1 MALLAAEAFAAR
13 TGRVVPSRVSDLHR
27 PTQTCNFPFLQCTT
41 RTRWHYNLTLMFFST
56 KTLSSEEYCTMEM
69 YT

>member
-1 MALLAAEAFAAR
+1 
-13 TGRVVPSRVSDLHR
+13 
-27 PTQTCNFPFLQCTT
+27 CTT

-69 YT
+69 YTVTPDY